1 MERQKGR
8 RQKVKTSSKGATDG
22 KTIERG
28 GIAIKEREKAGEE
41 EGSRRRREVSAL
53 RSFLSAALI

>member
-1 MERQKGR
+1 MRQRETGEQRNMERQKEI

-22 KTIERG
+22 KMMERG

-41 EGSRRRREVSAL
+41 EGSRRREGG
-53 RSFLSAALI
+53 